1 MKQLSIIL
9 ALLLAFSWN
18 ANAQKKREITTPV
31 SVAYTLPRVTYDI
44 VVTLQY
50 TDLIPGPFARYAEQQ
65 LGVRPDITGASRQW
79 AVQSVR
85 VIPRPEPDPRAAF
98 TLSAAG
104 EYGGIAISLTPDGL
118 LAGIGNVPAPE
129 TALPAGATR
138 EETPAAD
145 PEPIAYYRFGLR
157 STLKERVDSNFTMVE
172 WEGEMRRQWDPIITL
187 VPKEEED
194 YVAEITCEIFN
205 IRQQRL
211 QAAATADAAGIK
223 ALDRL
228 ERQYMSLFMGRRETH
243 TLVRQFTFTPSA
255 DNTSAVLF
263 RFSPGQG
270 ITTTNNVA
278 AIPYIIELRDITT
291 PPATPPA
298 TTVPSL
304 TYRVPAT
311 ATLVLLRGEQTAIT
325 LPVVVP
331 QLGYFKTFPL
341 DVIHNEG
348 LSIQFHPSYGSL
360 KSVTR

>member
-1 MKQLSIIL
+1 MKQIFIIL
-9 ALLLAFSWN
+9 TLLLAFSWN
-18 ANAQKKREITTPV
+18 TNAQKKREITTPV
-31 SVAYTLPRVTYDI
+31 SVTYTLPRIVYDI

-65 LGVRPDITGASRQW
+65 LGARPDITEASRQW
-79 AVQSVR
+79 VVQSIR
-85 VIPRPEPDPRAAF
+85 VVPRSEPDDQATF

-118 LAGIGNVPAPE
+118 LAGIGNVPTPE
-129 TALPAGATR
+129 VSLPAGAAY
-138 EETPAAD
+138 EETVADD
-145 PEPIAYYRFGLR
+145 PEPIAYYRFGIR

-194 YVAEITCEIFN
+194 YVAEITREIFN

-211 QAAATADAAGIK
+211 QAAATADAAGMK

-228 ERQYMSLFMGRRETH
+228 DRQYMSLFMGRRETH
-243 TLVRQFTFTPSA
+243 CLVRHFTFTPSA
-255 DNTSAVLF
+255 DNQSAVLF
-263 RFSPGQG
+263 RFSPDQG
-270 ITTTNNVA
+270 ITTRNNVA
-278 AIPYIIELRDITT
+278 AIPYIIELRDVTT
-291 PPATPPA
+291 PPDTPTAA
-298 TTVPSL
+298 TTPSL

-311 ATLVLLRGEQTAIT
+311 ATLVLLKGERETIT

-348 LSIQFHPSYGSL
+348 LSLQFHPSYGSL